1 LRFRAADLRGWALS
15 RSWRASS
22 SRRSALCRICGHRWS
37 GWDQTG
43 TRRCERNCGIHE
55 SLAARPQPKTITGS
69 PAPPAST
76 LLRPGKDRARQLRR
90 SATLGRGG
98 LALGLAAAMIL
109 LISSGAAALP
119 LRAGNILINAD
130 GGFTPT
136 ALPRHTDAPITIHG
150 GGKIS
155 TVSGALPPVIKT
167 ITLEYDRHGH
177 VETTGLAVCT
187 KAKLVA
193 STVAAAR
200 HRCPG
205 AIVGKGHGRGV
216 VVFPEQ
222 APIPASSPITIFNG
236 PRLHGNPSVLAHFYT
251 TVPAPTAFVIPI
263 EIERIHKGLYGYR
276 TEAKIPP
283 IAGGAGI
290 PLAGW
295 LKIGRRWTV
304 KGTKHSYI
312 NARCETGR
320 LQARGEFGFDDGTK
334 LSGTFLRPCSVRP

>member
-1 LRFRAADLRGWALS
+1 MRPRETPRPSARRLRLR
-15 RSWRASS
+15 
-22 SRRSALCRICGHRWS
+22 SRRTLALAGALALVLAASASAL
-37 GWDQTG
+37 
-43 TRRCERNCGIHE
+43 E
-55 SLAARPQPKTITGS
+55 
-69 PAPPAST
+69 
-76 LLRPGKDRARQLRR
+76 
-90 SATLGRGG
+90 
-98 LALGLAAAMIL
+98 
-109 LISSGAAALP
+109 

-136 ALPRHTDAPITIHG
+136 ALPRHVDAPITIHG

-155 TVSGALPPVIKT
+155 TVSGELPPVIKT

-187 KAKLVA
+187 KADLVA

-200 HRCPG
+200 RRCPG

-222 APIPASSPITIFNG
+222 APIPAASPITIFNG
-236 PRLHGNPSVLAHFYT
+236 PRIHGNPSVLAHFYT
-251 TVPAPTAFVIPI
+251 TVPAPTAFVIAI

-295 LKIGRRWTV
+295 LKIGRRWSHKGV
-304 KGTKHSYI
+304 KHRYV

-320 LQARGEFGFDDGTK
+320 LQARGEFGFDDGTY
-334 LSGTFLRPCSVRP
+334 LSGTFLRPCTVRE

>member
-1 LRFRAADLRGWALS
+1 M
-15 RSWRASS
+15 
-22 SRRSALCRICGHRWS
+22 SRRATEETSAPRGR
-37 GWDQTG
+37 
-43 TRRCERNCGIHE
+43 
-55 SLAARPQPKTITGS
+55 
-69 PAPPAST
+69 
-76 LLRPGKDRARQLRR
+76 RARQ
-90 SATLGRGG
+90 AV
-98 LALGLAAAMIL
+98 ALAAI
-109 LISSGAAALP
+109 AAFVLVATASALE

-136 ALPRHTDAPITIHG
+136 ALPRHVDAPITIHG

-155 TVSGALPPVIKT
+155 TVSGDFPPVIKT

-187 KAKLVA
+187 KADLLA

-200 HRCPG
+200 RRCPG

-222 APIPASSPITIFNG
+222 APIPADSPITIFNG

-251 TVPAPTAFVIPI
+251 IVPAPTAFVIPI
-263 EIERIHKGLYGYR
+263 EIERIHKNLYGYR

-295 LKIGRRWTV
+295 LKIGRRWTHH
-304 KGTKHSYI
+304 GIKHSYI

-320 LQARGEFGFDDGTK
+320 LQARGEFGFDDGTY
-334 LSGTFLRPCSVRP
+334 LSGTFLRPCSVR